1 MADTQAKG
9 GKGKGKGK
17 GKGSGSSSSS
27 TPAIGA
33 AGGACRITE
42 DPCNDGLKC
51 DMNKCVFD

>member
-9 GKGKGKGK
+9 GKGKGK

-27 TPAIGA
+27 TPAVGA